1 MKDEASVLLFVFKN
15 HVSFKSMNTHPRPD
29 VRLASCRQ
37 ILHYY
42 KTLLHTVQNIR
53 RTEKKKRTSYMD
65 GER

>member
-1 MKDEASVLLFVFKN
+1 
-15 HVSFKSMNTHPRPD
+15 MNTHPRPD

-53 RTEKKKRTSYMD
+53 RTEKKREQVTWMVKGKMCTVTK
-65 GER
+65 GT